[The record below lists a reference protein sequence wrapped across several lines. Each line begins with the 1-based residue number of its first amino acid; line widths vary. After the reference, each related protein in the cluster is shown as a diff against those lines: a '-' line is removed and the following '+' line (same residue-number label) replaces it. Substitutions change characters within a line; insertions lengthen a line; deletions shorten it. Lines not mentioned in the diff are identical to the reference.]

1 MVWVAPPAILSCRR
15 ILLSMTAE
23 TMALLLIQ

>member
-1 MVWVAPPAILSCRR
+1 MDWGDTPAILSCRR

>member
-1 MVWVAPPAILSCRR
+1 MDWGATPAILSCRR
-15 ILLSMTAE
+15 ILFSMTAE